1 MREQIEPE
9 GFFDDTHEETRPALG
24 DEAKRALEMAEK
36 RRNNRPIVDKDAETE
51 AISPNDYH
59 AALERLKAQRASG
72 APAPPPPA
80 TTRDQPREPDPV
92 SALAQLTAQRMN
104 GAPAPAPPP
113 RNGSIPP
120 PAFGNGIAGN
130 GIAGNG
136 IAGNGMSGHAPRNG
150 SIPPPAIGNGI
161 TGTGPNRPL
170 SNAAANEIPSA
181 RDLAMNVGRRSM
193 VDAKPPSS
201 ASVPPPP
208 PPTAADDAS
217 VLERLLGGP
226 SSTAPNALNPMGP
239 NAVPFQRPQLNSVP
253 PGALSPQRTPAP
265 IAVGGKGGGLLIATD
280 RPGSMPPSGFGVQ
293 VKTAPSAQMPMR
305 PSMPSRP
312 PGAIGPGLRSTP
324 PPALGPSNST
334 PPRQYDFKRW
344 SSPEISE
351 MPSDGS
357 PVTFQVYTA
366 QDVAQG
372 RGPMR
377 SMPMIDAQQQASSS
391 SVAMKV
397 GLAIVGGIIVLLTA
411 AAVIMASTDEPKKP
425 APQPPPPAVSAPP
438 SAALAPEEPAAPPT
452 VIVIGDPNPPAPPAE
467 EPAPAATTKKPKGT
481 GGGGGGGGGGG
492 AKSVTP
498 PPNPYGTPGK

>member
-9 GFFDDTHEETRPALG
+9 GFFDDTQDETRPALA
-24 DEAKRALEMAEK
+24 DEAKRALDMADK
-36 RRNNRPIVDKDAETE
+36 RRNKPIVDKDAETE
-51 AISPNDYH
+51 AISPHDYH
-59 AALERLKAQRASG
+59 AALERLKAQRTSG

-92 SALAQLTAQRMN
+92 SALAQLTAQRMS
-104 GAPAPAPPP
+104 GAPAPAPPG

-120 PAFGNGIAGN
+120 PAL
-130 GIAGNG
+130 
-136 IAGNGMSGHAPRNG
+136 GNGMSGFSGRNG
-150 SIPPPAIGNGI
+150 SIPPPIGNGVA
-161 TGTGPNRPL
+161 GTGPNRPL

-193 VDAKPPSS
+193 IDAKPPSS

-217 VLERLLGGP
+217 VLERLLGGSP
-226 SSTAPNALNPMGP
+226 STPPNPMNPMNPTGGNTASFP
-239 NAVPFQRPQLNSVP
+239 RPQMASVP
-253 PGALSPQRTPAP
+253 PGVLSPQRTPAP
-265 IAVGGKGGGLLIATD
+265 IAVGGKAGGLLIATD

-293 VKTAPSAQMPMR
+293 VKTSPSAQMPMR

-324 PPALGPSNST
+324 PPALGPSGST

-377 SMPMIDAQQQASSS
+377 SMPMIDAQQTASGS

-425 APQPPPPAVSAPP
+425 APPPEPTVSAPV
-438 SAALAPEEPAAPPT
+438 SAALAPEEPAPAPT
-452 VIVIGDPNPPAPPAE
+452 VIVIGDPNPPAPVEDPT
-467 EPAPAATTKKPKGT
+467 PTKKPKGT
-481 GGGGGGGGGGG
+481 GGGGGTGGG